1 MSGGETSTPN
11 RHKSTITGAVPW
23 FMAVVYHGVEVSIT
37 DIPYRYHEIKI
48 VSTGLLWPGHFCI
61 NPGTTEARP
70 LWIRKS
76 AETHRHEHINGDRFQ
91 RKAHGGKTLRCKQP

>member
-1 MSGGETSTPN
+1 MKGGETSTPN

-70 LWIRKS
+70 SSMSL
-76 AETHRHEHINGDRFQ
+76 GM
-91 RKAHGGKTLRCKQP
+91 KAYIFPVTALAFIPTVR

>member
-1 MSGGETSTPN
+1 M
-11 RHKSTITGAVPW
+11 K
-23 FMAVVYHGVEVSIT
+23 
-37 DIPYRYHEIKI
+37 
-48 VSTGLLWPGHFCI
+48 TGLLWPGHFCI

-91 RKAHGGKTLRCKQP
+91 RKAHGGYSPQDAISGILNF